1 MKINVKN
8 VIPAPLKEE
17 DLSQSE
23 VWNTTLEIE
32 GNTPY
37 FLSSNSG
44 KGKSTFLNFLF
55 GLRNDYE
62 GTISIQDKDIRQ
74 FSLRDWANIRKDKM
88 AYLPQDLQLINHLS
102 VWDNLILKNKLTNQY
117 TEQEIKDFLVQF
129 NLSNQIEKP
138 VNQLSIGQQQR
149 VAIIRT
155 LLQPFKVL
163 LLDEPFSHLDEENI
177 KIGFELINTVCKKES
192 AYYIIATLGYS
203 YGIEANK
210 TLLL

>member
-8 VIPAPLKEE
+8 VIPTPLKEE

-23 VWNTTLEIE
+23 VWNTTLEMKS
-32 GNTPY
+32 GCPY

-44 KGKSTFLNFLF
+44 KGKSTFLNYLF

-62 GTISIQDKDIRQ
+62 GSILIEGKDINQ
-74 FSLRDWANIRKDKM
+74 FTLTEWAEIRKEKM

-102 VWDNLILKNKLTNQY
+102 VWDNLILKNSLTNHY
-117 TEQEIKDFLVQF
+117 SEQEIKNFLAQF
-129 NLSNQIEKP
+129 NLSNQIAKP

-177 KIGFELINTVCKKES
+177 KIGFELINNVCTKEN

-203 YGIEANK
+203 YGIESNK
-210 TLLL
+210 MLLL